1 MRISVFSQWG
11 FFSRIGRKLCKGHF
25 PICTVLAFSSRWA
38 KTIWLTIRMDAYFFE
53 NEQKNRQTQVV
64 EGLVNLVPR
73 VLSYPPYGCLSLH
86 RAGRR
91 EPWERGWGLVSTYY
105 LLNIFLSPTEL
116 PTCPTTKGS
125 INSPRAA
132 LTIITLVT
140 GAETQTHFFY
150 ILFLVNFFNHFRC
163 RIRRDKR
170 KLH

>member
-1 MRISVFSQWG
+1 MSSFLFIF
-11 FFSRIGRKLCKGHF
+11 HF
-25 PICTVLAFSSRWA
+25 PSVYTRHFIYHPFAINLLCTNPIFNIYLQLVITKGYGLRAA
-38 KTIWLTIRMDAYFFE
+38 TI
-53 NEQKNRQTQVV
+53 
-64 EGLVNLVPR
+64 EG
-73 VLSYPPYGCLSLH
+73 SLSL
-86 RAGRR
+86 RSAGRR
-91 EPWERGWGLVSTYY
+91 EPWERGWGLVSAYY
-105 LLNIFLSPTEL
+105 LPNIFFSPTEL

-163 RIRRDKR
+163 RILRDKR

>member
-1 MRISVFSQWG
+1 
-11 FFSRIGRKLCKGHF
+11 
-25 PICTVLAFSSRWA
+25 
-38 KTIWLTIRMDAYFFE
+38 MDAYFFE
-53 NEQKNRQTQVV
+53 NEPKNLMIQAV

-73 VLSYPPYGCLSLH
+73 VLSYPPYGSLSL
-86 RAGRR
+86 RKAGRR

-140 GAETQTHFFY
+140 GAETQTQFFY

>member
-1 MRISVFSQWG
+1 MRTF
-11 FFSRIGRKLCKGHF
+11 L
-25 PICTVLAFSSRWA
+25 
-38 KTIWLTIRMDAYFFE
+38 KT
-53 NEQKNRQTQVV
+53 NKKNLMIQVV

-73 VLSYPPYGCLSLH
+73 VLSYPPYGSLSLR

-140 GAETQTHFFY
+140 GAETQTQFFY

>member
-1 MRISVFSQWG
+1 
-11 FFSRIGRKLCKGHF
+11 
-25 PICTVLAFSSRWA
+25 
-38 KTIWLTIRMDAYFFE
+38 MDAYFFE
-53 NEQKNRQTQVV
+53 NEQKNRQIQVV
-64 EGLVNLVPR
+64 EGLVNLVPG